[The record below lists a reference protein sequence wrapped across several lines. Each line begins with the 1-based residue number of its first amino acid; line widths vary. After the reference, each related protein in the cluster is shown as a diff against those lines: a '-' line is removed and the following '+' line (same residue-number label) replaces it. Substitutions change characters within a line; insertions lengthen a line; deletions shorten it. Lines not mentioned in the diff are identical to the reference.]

1 MASCVQRIEYEEGQV
16 YAGEWDGEGRR
27 HGKGCLTF
35 TDGSRYKGQFSAGYF
50 HVSSMSTSLYT
61 CGVQDGVL

>member
-1 MASCVQRIEYEEGQV
+1 MASVVQRIEYEDGEV

-35 TDGSRYKGQFSAGYF
+35 TDGSKYKGQFSAGYF
-50 HVSSMSTSLYT
+50 HVSFDHSK
-61 CGVQDGVL
+61 

>member
-1 MASCVQRIEYEEGQV
+1 MASCVQRIEYEEGEV

-35 TDGSRYKGQFSAGYF
+35 TDGSKYKGQFSAGYF
-50 HVSSMSTSLYT
+50 HVSS
-61 CGVQDGVL
+61 Q

>member
-1 MASCVQRIEYEEGQV
+1 MASCVQRIEYEEGEV

-35 TDGSRYKGQFSAGYF
+35 TDGSKYKGQFSAGYF
-50 HVSSMSTSLYT
+50 HVSFTASSCARWYRL
-61 CGVQDGVL
+61 VPV